1 MKHPRLVLSP
11 EIINIIRKD
20 SLQAE
25 EQGQL
30 SPEQLEL
37 IYREKWFHLF
47 VPKERRG
54 LQLSLPEAVRLE
66 ENIAY
71 ADGSMG
77 WVVTLCAG
85 AAMFIGYFSE
95 ELANE
100 IFGESHVCLAGSGQV
115 NGTAKMIDGGFEIS
129 GSWPYASG
137 APHATHFTV
146 NCTVEGSEKVQS
158 FIFKKEE
165 VKLHPNWKYIGLNA
179 TAGYSFSV
187 KNLRIPANRTFII
200 DPAHA
205 TLPHPVYRYP
215 FLQLAET
222 TIAANI
228 SGMCLYFFD
237 VAKELLTK
245 KHKSHARSE
254 GVKNKGLQLIV
265 SGEAE
270 IELLRQKFYTALD
283 ASWLSHEANNEISN
297 LQLNAVS
304 KASLNLA
311 RQSRNLVNHLYPY
324 CGLYAA
330 RTDTMIN
337 QVWRNINTA
346 SQHTLLVSTSDVQLK

>member
-1 MKHPRLVLSP
+1 MMYPRSVLSH

-20 SLQAE
+20 FVQAE

-30 SPEQLEL
+30 SHEQLEL
-37 IYREKWFHLF
+37 IYRQKWFHLF
-47 VPKERRG
+47 VPQERGG

-71 ADGSMG
+71 ADGSVG

-95 ELANE
+95 DLANE
-100 IFGESHVCLAGSGQV
+100 IFDGPRVCLAGSGQV
-115 NGTAKMIDGGFEIS
+115 NGTAKMIDGCFEIS
-129 GSWPYASG
+129 GFWPYASG
-137 APHATHFTV
+137 APHATHFTA
-146 NCTVEGSEKVQS
+146 NCTVEGSGKVQS

-165 VKLHPNWKYIGLNA
+165 VTLHPNWKYIGLNA

-187 KNLRIPANRTFII
+187 NNLRIPANRTFII

-228 SGMCLYFFD
+228 SGMCLHFFNL
-237 VAKELLTK
+237 AKELLTK
-245 KHKSHARSE
+245 KQKTHSRSE
-254 GVKNKGLQLIV
+254 GVKNKGLQLIA

-270 IELLRQKFYTALD
+270 MELLRQKFYTALD
-283 ASWLSHEANNEISN
+283 ASWLSHEAKNEATT

-304 KASLNLA
+304 QASLDLA
-311 RQSRNLVNHLYPY
+311 QGSRNLVNQLYPY

-346 SQHTLLVSTSDVQLK
+346 SQHTLLLSSGDV

>member
-1 MKHPRLVLSP
+1 MYTDSVLYP

-20 SLQAE
+20 SSLAE
-25 EQGQL
+25 EQGRL
-30 SPEQLEL
+30 SPKQLTL
-37 IYREKWFHLF
+37 IYSEKWFHLF
-47 VPKERRG
+47 VPEKWGG
-54 LQLSLPEAVRLE
+54 LALSLPAAVRLE
-66 ENIAY
+66 ESIAY
-71 ADGSMG
+71 ADGSVG

-95 ELANE
+95 CLANE
-100 IFGESHVCLAGSGQV
+100 IFSDPYVCLAGSGQA
-115 NGTAKMIDGGFEIS
+115 NGTAKIINGGFEIN

-137 APHATHFTV
+137 APDATHFTA
-146 NCTVEGSEKVQS
+146 NCVIEPGGQVQS

-165 VKLHPNWKYIGLNA
+165 VTLQPDWKYIGLKA

-187 KNLRIPANRTFII
+187 ENLTIPANRSFII

-205 TLPHPVYRYP
+205 RLSQPVYRYP

-228 SGMCLYFFD
+228 LGMCLSFFYL
-237 VAKELLTK
+237 ARNLLAEK
-245 KHKSHARSE
+245 QHHKQGLE
-254 GVKNKGLQLIV
+254 GVKNKGLQLIT
-265 SGEAE
+265 SGLAE
-270 IELLRQKFYTALD
+270 INLLRQKFYLKLD
-283 ASWLSHEANNEISN
+283 TSWSLHIANSEITS
-297 LQLNAVS
+297 LELNAVS
-304 KASLNLA
+304 QSSLDLA
-311 RQSRNLVNHLYPY
+311 RQSRSLVNELYPY

-346 SQHTLLVSTSDVQLK
+346 SQHRLLVETT

>member
-1 MKHPRLVLSP
+1 MYPTSVLP
-11 EIINIIRKD
+11 DEMITILGNH

-25 EQGQL
+25 EHGRL
-30 SPEQLEL
+30 TTEQLEL
-37 IYREKWFHLF
+37 IYREKWFQLF
-47 VPKERRG
+47 VPKEYGG
-54 LQLSLPEAVRLE
+54 LALSLPEAVRLE
-66 ENIAY
+66 ESIAY
-71 ADGSMG
+71 ADGSVG

-95 ELANE
+95 DLANE
-100 IFGESHVCLAGSGQV
+100 VFSTPNVCLAGSGQAT
-115 NGTAKMIDGGFEIS
+115 GTAKIMGNGYEIT

-137 APHATHFTV
+137 APDATHFTA
-146 NCTVEGSEKVQS
+146 NCIIEPGGEIQS

-165 VKLHPNWKYIGLNA
+165 VTLQPNWKYIGLNA

-187 KNLRIPANRTFII
+187 NNLSIPANRTFII

-228 SGMCLYFFD
+228 SGMCLSFFD
-237 VAKELLTK
+237 LARQLIVEKEPAN
-245 KHKSHARSE
+245 ARAE
-254 GVKNKGLQLIV
+254 GVKSKGLQLIN
-265 SGEAE
+265 SGIAE
-270 IELLRQKFYTALD
+270 IELLRQAFYAALD
-283 ASWLSHEANNEISN
+283 ASWSSHLANKEIT
-297 LQLNAVS
+297 LPELNAVS
-304 KASLNLA
+304 ESSLHLA
-311 RQSRNLVNHLYPY
+311 QQARNLVNGLYPY

-346 SQHTLLVSTSDVQLK
+346 SQHTLLVDTDRDNSFA

>member
-1 MKHPRLVLSP
+1 MMYSRSVLSP

-20 SLQAE
+20 CLQAE
-25 EQGQL
+25 EQGKL

-37 IYREKWFHLF
+37 IYHQKWFHLF
-47 VPKERRG
+47 VPKEQGG
-54 LQLSLPEAVRLE
+54 LALSLPEAVQLE

-71 ADGSMG
+71 ADGSVG

-95 ELANE
+95 DLVNE
-100 IFGESHVCLAGSGQV
+100 IFINPHVCLAGSGQV
-115 NGTAKMIDGGFEIS
+115 NGTAKIIDGCFEIT

-137 APHATHFTV
+137 APHATHFTA
-146 NCTVEGSEKVQS
+146 NCIVEGSGQVQS

-165 VKLHPNWKYIGLNA
+165 VTLQPNWIYIGLNA

-187 KNLRIPANRTFII
+187 NDLRIPANRTFVIE
-200 DPAHA
+200 PAH
-205 TLPHPVYRYP
+205 TRLPDPVYRYP

-228 SGMCLYFFD
+228 SGMCLHFFNL
-237 VAKELLTK
+237 AKDLLITK
-245 KHKSHARSE
+245 QKTHSRSE
-254 GVKNKGLQLIV
+254 GVKNKGLQLIA
-265 SGEAE
+265 SAE
-270 IELLRQKFYTALD
+270 VEMELLRQKFYSALE
-283 ASWLSHEANNEISN
+283 ASWSSHVANNEITR

-304 KASLNLA
+304 KSSLDLA
-311 RQSRNLVNHLYPY
+311 RQFRNRVNELYPY
-324 CGLYAA
+324 CELYAA
-330 RTDTMIN
+330 RTDTIIN

-346 SQHTLLVSTSDVQLK
+346 SQHTLLL